1 MSFIETKIIT
11 KGNGAGGS
19 NTNKNGLSYE
29 KLTNLNTEYIIL
41 NKNKYSKRIKFT
53 NSDKKFILSCKSNF
67 FKYMEKNIDKTIPK
81 AHGCKQPDEC
91 YIDEENKIIFI
102 LEMKFQQVGGS
113 VCEKIQTPDFK
124 KWQYNRTFLEYEIV
138 YIYCLSDWFKLNCQ
152 AEIEYLKYK
161 NIPYFWG
168 SDKNYKLNII
178 NFIINYK

>member
-1 MSFIETKIIT
+1 MHQNKNSKII
-11 KGNGAGGS
+11 KFINNDKELV
-19 NTNKNGLSYE
+19 NTNK
-29 KLTNLNTEYIIL
+29 
-41 NKNKYSKRIKFT
+41 SK
-53 NSDKKFILSCKSNF
+53 F
-67 FKYMEKNIDKTIPK
+67 FKYMDKKMDKSIMK
-81 AHGCKQPDEC
+81 AHGCKNPDDV
-91 YIDEENKIIFI
+91 YIDEENRVIFI

-161 NIPYFWG
+161 KIPYFWG
-168 SDKNYKLNII
+168 SDKNYKSNII